1 MALFN
6 DSRHDRG
13 NSPKCSVEES
23 GAFAQRADISLQDSG
38 PLHGLTFAVKD
49 LIDLAGFRTSCGNPG
64 WLETHPPAVA
74 NAVCVD
80 TLLYS
85 GARCVGKTVTD
96 ELAFGL
102 DGENRFYGTPLN
114 PRAPDR
120 VPGGSSSGSAS
131 AVACGLAD
139 FALGTDTGGSVR
151 VPASNCGI
159 YGMRPSPGFISV
171 AGVNPLAPSFDTV
184 GVLASRLEV
193 LQRAMAVLLAV
204 EVPNSVHVERIHF
217 LTDAFASADQ
227 DVNDAL
233 ARTLGSIKSLFPG
246 KCRPT
251 TLADMGTPA
260 AEQGLAAWYQTYA
273 RIQWAEIRSCLGS
286 WVEHARPEFGPRPQ
300 VNFQLVKDMDRR
312 VIVDAIRHR
321 ESCFRALTRFLSPG
335 DVLCMPTTPTLA
347 PKKGSLG
354 FDRTV
359 ETYFPRTL
367 AFTSIAGIGRLPQ
380 VTLPV
385 ADVAGVPIGLSLI
398 ASTGMDAFLLAAA
411 ALLEPRVERH

>member
-1 MALFN
+1 M
-6 DSRHDRG
+6 
-13 NSPKCSVEES
+13 SVSDDHATETAAQPVYTIEQS
-23 GAFAQRADISLQDSG
+23 GAFIQEIRIDPKGKG
-38 PLHGLTFAVKD
+38 PLDGLSFAVKD
-49 LIDLAGFRTSCGNPG
+49 LIDVAGHRTSCGNPR
-64 WLETHPPAVA
+64 WLETHPLAVA

-80 TLLYS
+80 QLLYS

-102 DGENRFYGTPLN
+102 DGENHFYGTPLN

-159 YGMRPSPGFISV
+159 FGMRPSPGFVSI

-193 LQRAMAVLLAV
+193 LKKAMAVVMGCEIPSRV
-204 EVPNSVHVERIHF
+204 EVARIHF
-217 LTDAFASADQ
+217 LMDAFASADPQ
-227 DVNDAL
+227 VTEAL
-233 ARTLGSIKSLFPG
+233 EKAVESLKKRFPG

-251 TLADMGTPA
+251 SFADMGMPA
-260 AEQGLAAWYQTYA
+260 TERRLEAWYKIYA
-273 RIQWAEIRSCLGS
+273 QIQWAEIMSCLGS
-286 WVEHARPEFGPRPQ
+286 WVEEAKPEFGPRPH
-300 VNFQLVKDMDRR
+300 VNFQLVRDMDRS
-312 VIVDAIRHR
+312 VIVDAVHRR
-321 ESCFRALTRFLSPG
+321 ESCFQSLKRFLLPA
-335 DVLCMPTTPTLA
+335 DLLCMPTTPTLA

-380 VTLPV
+380 ITLPLGEFN
-385 ADVAGVPIGLSLI
+385 GVPVGLSLI
-398 ASTGMDAFLLAAA
+398 GANGEDAFLLAAA
-411 ALLEPRVERH
+411 SLLEQ